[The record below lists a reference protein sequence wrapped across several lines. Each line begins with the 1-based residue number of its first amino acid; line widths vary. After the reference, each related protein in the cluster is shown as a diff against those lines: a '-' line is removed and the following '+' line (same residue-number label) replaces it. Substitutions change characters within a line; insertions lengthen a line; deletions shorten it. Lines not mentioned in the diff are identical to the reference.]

1 MWLVEWA
8 TRQCVEKERQDLML
22 GLGWLVVYI
31 HLVVLPFLIF
41 LII

>member
-1 MWLVEWA
+1 MWLAEWA
-8 TRQCVEKERQDLML
+8 THQCVEKERQDLML
-22 GLGWLVVYI
+22 GRDSRVVYI